1 MIKTISNYFFND
13 AKGIIIDNAY
23 DAYTLNCLIK
33 YYESNNILFLQSQDN
48 DLNYLDRFS
57 NVEYLSLPQ
66 EAYNFDNLNRLT
78 KLKGLSIYS
87 SKIDMIDE
95 NILKKLQYLNIIYD
109 DKTKVD
115 FTTLDSLK
123 SLRIVNCPFVDLCIY
138 NSLEY
143 LELNYCKKI
152 INLNFLGNLT
162 MLKNLKL
169 SYLPALNNIQG
180 LERFEYNL
188 EKISII
194 DCKKVDNVELTLSK
208 LKELKEIQ
216 IITEEIETKL
226 KLKSLCF
233 IKELVKLESFTT
245 NYKIEDGDLSYL
257 LKLKDV
263 IIIPF
268 YKHYNL
274 KDKDL
279 PHNEVLINDN
289 GVIKK
294 VKLCS
299 LEKGKDDSRIILE
312 N

>member
-1 MIKTISNYFFND
+1 
-13 AKGIIIDNAY
+13 
-23 DAYTLNCLIK
+23 
-33 YYESNNILFLQSQDN
+33 
-48 DLNYLDRFS
+48 
-57 NVEYLSLPQ
+57 
-66 EAYNFDNLNRLT
+66 
-78 KLKGLSIYS
+78 
-87 SKIDMIDE
+87 MIDV
-95 NILKKLQYLNIIYD
+95 NILKRLEYLDIIYD

-115 FTTLDSLK
+115 FKILDSLK
-123 SLRIVNCPFVDLCIY
+123 YLRIVNCQFVDLCLY

-152 INLNFLGNLT
+152 INLKFLENLT
-162 MLKNLKL
+162 ILKNLKL

-180 LERFEYNL
+180 LERFEFNL

-208 LKELKEIQ
+208 LKELRELQ

-226 KLKSLCF
+226 KLKSLSF
-233 IKELVKLESFTT
+233 IKELVELESFAT

-279 PHNEVLINDN
+279 PHKEVLINDN

-299 LEKGKDDSRIILE
+299 LENGKDDSRIIWE

>member
-23 DAYTLNCLIK
+23 DSYTLNCLIK

-115 FTTLDSLK
+115 FTALDSLK
-123 SLRIVNCPFVDLCIY
+123 FLRIVNCPFVDLCIY

-152 INLNFLGNLT
+152 INLNFLDNLT
-162 MLKNLKL
+162 TLKNLIL
-169 SYLPALNNIQG
+169 SYLPALNNIKG

-226 KLKSLCF
+226 ELKSLCF

-257 LKLKDV
+257 LKLNDV

-279 PHNEVLINDN
+279 PHKEVLINDN

-299 LEKGKDDSRIILE
+299 LENGKDDSRIIWE
-312 N
+312 K